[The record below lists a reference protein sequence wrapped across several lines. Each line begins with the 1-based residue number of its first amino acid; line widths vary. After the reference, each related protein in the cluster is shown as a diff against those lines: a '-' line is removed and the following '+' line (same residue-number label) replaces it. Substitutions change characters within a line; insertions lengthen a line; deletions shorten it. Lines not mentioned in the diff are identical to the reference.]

1 MRETD
6 SRSTLRLGFWSA
18 LLYAFLLIAFD
29 IAFVGGTA
37 PLAGGWVGIEA
48 YARYHSPVDFVF
60 SALGLPMVFMLLIVL
75 AGVHHHSEGTS
86 KVWSLLALVFGG
98 MHATLLSVLGF
109 LQVGVVWPALARGA
123 AADVEALALAN
134 PYSLVQALYY
144 FAWGLGGVAF
154 LCTGLCLRA
163 PGLQRLVGWLWLVNG
178 LANLA
183 LVPLYVLQHDLLL
196 YVAGPS
202 WALGLP
208 LAALLL
214 AAIYRRAAKARR
226 ELP

>member
-18 LLYAFLLIAFD
+18 LLYAFLLVAFD

-48 YARYHSPVDFVF
+48 YARYHSPVDFIF
-60 SALGLPMVFMLLIVL
+60 SAIGLPMAFVLLVL
-75 AGVHHHSEGTS
+75 LASVHYHSEGTS
-86 KVWSLLALVFGG
+86 KVWSLLGLVFGA
-98 MHATLLSVLGF
+98 MYAMLLGALCF

-123 AADVEALALAN
+123 TAGIEALALAN

-144 FAWGLGGVAF
+144 FAWGLGGLAF
-154 LCTGLCLRA
+154 LCTGLVLRTR
-163 PGLQRLVGWLWLVNG
+163 GLQRLAGWLLLLNG

-183 LVPLYVLQHDLLL
+183 LAPLYVLRRDLLL

-208 LAALLL
+208 LAAILL
-214 AAIYRRAAKARR
+214 AAIYRRAAKAVR